1 MITMKITKA
10 DFCVTIDDTLITDFR
25 DVVNEQEFAYSYF
38 INRDGK
44 NQFSP
49 ICSCMDWISVS
60 VRYLMDFPEFSEN
73 IDVKAMQVYS
83 LISSIDIIVEALQ
96 QLHRIIESD
105 HKLTKWPFRK
115 SVSIF
120 KNKTPYLSSEDDD
133 AYFKSIRAI
142 FGAHPTNLINNQGE
156 RLFASW
162 PHFHTF
168 NENDFTISLYN
179 NTPGIDDIIFGIKF
193 GELIAYVESRYN
205 YLSML
210 KNSLIA
216 IRNKHYNT
224 LSKQAIPPTN
234 NIHAELKLLLS
245 EVAVR
250 GDNDYYRMEVEE
262 LISLFEGNVQEAH
275 LQGEVEAFLSKL
287 HPIVVEI
294 RYNLQ
299 EMNIED
305 LTTTHGVMISRLP
318 KNALHYVL
326 QKMFTWLHSD
336 RHDPMTGYYFNELN
350 NYSVGR
356 YNFCSEDDGST
367 TLLKLR
373 MMLYRYHQQK
383 EDYTRQK

>member
-1 MITMKITKA
+1 MKMTKA
-10 DFCVTIDDTLITDFR
+10 DFGVTIDDTLITDFR
-25 DVVNEQEFAYSYF
+25 DVVNEGEFAYSYF
-38 INRDGK
+38 INRYGK

-60 VRYLMDFPEFSEN
+60 VRNLMNFPELSED

-83 LISSIDIIVEALQ
+83 LISSIDIAVEALQ

-105 HKLTKWPFRK
+105 HKLARWPFKK
-115 SVSIF
+115 SANVF
-120 KNKTPYLSSEDDD
+120 KNKTPYLSHEDDD

-142 FGAHPTNLINNQGE
+142 FGAHPTNLKNSDGE

-162 PHFHTF
+162 PHFHAF

-179 NTPGIDDIIFGIKF
+179 NTPGKDDVIFGIKF
-193 GELIAYVESRYN
+193 DELITYIEDRYK
-205 YLSML
+205 YLTSL
-210 KNSLIA
+210 KGSVIA
-216 IRNKHYNT
+216 IRIKHYST
-224 LSKQAIPPTN
+224 LSKQIIPSTD

-262 LISLFEGNVQEAH
+262 LIKLFEGNVKEAH
-275 LQGEVEAFLSKL
+275 LKDEVDVFLSKL
-287 HPIVVEI
+287 HPIAVEI

-299 EMNIED
+299 EMKIED
-305 LTTTHGVMISRLP
+305 LATKHGVMISTLP

-326 QKMFTWLHSD
+326 QKMFAWLHSD
-336 RHDPMTGYYFNELN
+336 RYDPMGGFYLDKLNE
-350 NYSVGR
+350 YSGGR
-356 YNFCSEDDGST
+356 YNFCSEDDDST

-373 MMLYRYHQQK
+373 MMLHWYHQQK
-383 EDYTRQK
+383 EA

>member
-10 DFCVTIDDTLITDFR
+10 DFGVTIDDTLITDFR
-25 DVVNEQEFAYSYF
+25 DVVNEREFAYSYF
-38 INRDGK
+38 INRNGK

-60 VRYLMDFPEFSEN
+60 VRYLMNFPELSED

-83 LISSIDIIVEALQ
+83 LISSIDITVEALQ

-105 HKLTKWPFRK
+105 HKLTRWPFSK
-115 SVSIF
+115 SVNVF
-120 KNKTPYLSSEDDD
+120 KNKIPYLSSENDD

-142 FGAHPTNLINNQGE
+142 FGAHPTNLKNSHGE

-162 PHFHTF
+162 PHFHAF

-179 NTPGIDDIIFGIKF
+179 NTPGIDDVIFGIKF
-193 GELIAYVESRYN
+193 GELITYVESRYN
-205 YLSML
+205 YLEVL
-210 KNSLIA
+210 KGSVIA
-216 IRNKHYNT
+216 IRNKHYST
-224 LSKQAIPPTN
+224 LSKQIIPSTD

-262 LISLFEGNVQEAH
+262 LISLFGGNVKEAH
-275 LQGEVEAFLSKL
+275 LQGEVEVFLSKL
-287 HPIVVEI
+287 QPIAVEI

-326 QKMFTWLHSD
+326 PKMFTWLHSD
-336 RHDPMTGYYFNELN
+336 RYDPMGGYYFDKLNEF
-350 NYSVGR
+350 SGGR
-356 YNFCSEDDGST
+356 YNFCSEDDDST

-383 EDYTRQK
+383 EA

>member
-1 MITMKITKA
+1 MKITKA

-25 DVVNEQEFAYSYF
+25 DVVNEGEFAYSYF
-38 INRDGK
+38 INRNGK

-60 VRYLMDFPEFSEN
+60 VRYLMNFPELSED
-73 IDVKAMQVYS
+73 IDVKAIQVYS
-83 LISSIDIIVEALQ
+83 LISSIDITVEALQ

-105 HKLTKWPFRK
+105 PKLTNWPFRN
-115 SVSIF
+115 SVSSF

-133 AYFKSIRAI
+133 TYFKSIRAI
-142 FGAHPTNLINNQGE
+142 FGAHPTNLKNIHGE

-162 PHFHTF
+162 PHFHAF

-179 NTPGIDDIIFGIKF
+179 NKHGIDDVIFGIKF
-193 GELIAYVESRYN
+193 DELITYVESRYN
-205 YLSML
+205 YLATL
-210 KNSLIA
+210 KDSVIA
-216 IRNKHYNT
+216 VRNKHYST
-224 LSKQAIPPTN
+224 LSKQIIPSTD
-234 NIHAELKLLLS
+234 NIHAELRLLLS

-250 GDNDYYRMEVEE
+250 GDNDYYRMEVEG
-262 LISLFEGNVQEAH
+262 LIKLFGGKVKESH
-275 LQGEVEAFLSKL
+275 LQGEVEVFLSKL
-287 HPIVVEI
+287 HPIAVEI

-305 LTTTHGVMISRLP
+305 LTTKHGVIISRLP

-336 RHDPMTGYYFNELN
+336 RYDPMGGFYVNKLNE
-350 NYSVGR
+350 YSGGR
-356 YNFCSEDDGST
+356 YNFCSEDDDST

-373 MMLYRYHQQK
+373 MMLYRYHQQN
-383 EDYTRQK
+383 EV

>member
-10 DFCVTIDDTLITDFR
+10 DFGVTIDDTLITDFR
-25 DVVNEQEFAYSYF
+25 DVVNERDFAYSYF
-38 INRDGK
+38 INRNGK

-60 VRYLMDFPEFSEN
+60 VRYLMNFPKLSED

-83 LISSIDIIVEALQ
+83 LISSIDITVEALQ

-105 HKLTKWPFRK
+105 HKLTRWPFSK
-115 SVSIF
+115 SVDVF

-142 FGAHPTNLINNQGE
+142 FGAHPTNLKNSHGE

-162 PHFHTF
+162 PHFHAF

-179 NTPGIDDIIFGIKF
+179 NIPGKDDVIFGIKF
-193 GELIAYVESRYN
+193 SELITYVESRYN
-205 YLSML
+205 YLAIL
-210 KNSLIA
+210 KDSVIA
-216 IRNKHYNT
+216 IRNKHYRT
-224 LSKQAIPPTN
+224 LSKQIIPSTD

-250 GDNDYYRMEVEE
+250 GDNDHYRMEVEE
-262 LISLFEGNVQEAH
+262 LINLFGGNVKEAH
-275 LQGEVEAFLSKL
+275 LQGEVEVFLSKL
-287 HPIVVEI
+287 HPIAVEI

-299 EMNIED
+299 EMNVED

-326 QKMFTWLHSD
+326 PKMFTWLHSD
-336 RHDPMTGYYFNELN
+336 KYDPMGGYYFDKLNE
-350 NYSVGR
+350 YSGGR
-356 YNFCSEDDGST
+356 YNFCSEDDDST

-383 EDYTRQK
+383 EA